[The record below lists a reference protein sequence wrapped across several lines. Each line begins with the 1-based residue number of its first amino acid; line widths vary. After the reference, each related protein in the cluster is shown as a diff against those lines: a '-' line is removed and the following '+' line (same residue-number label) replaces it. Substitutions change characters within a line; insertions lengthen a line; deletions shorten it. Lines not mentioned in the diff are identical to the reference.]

1 MRDGLAARLD
11 GAATVLTT
19 DELVA
24 AGAFDAP
31 GERLR
36 ARVGDLVVL
45 PRVGD
50 AVYWHEPGRFDQ
62 HLRGQHGGL
71 SAAEMEIPLV
81 VWRT

>member
-11 GAATVLTT
+11 GTATVLTT

-24 AGAFDAP
+24 AGAFDTP
-31 GERLR
+31 GERLQ

-45 PRVGD
+45 PRIGD
-50 AVYWHEPGRFDQ
+50 AVYWREPGRFDQ

-81 VWRT
+81 AWRT